1 MLLTVW
7 RHGETLVAG
16 TDNERPLTP
25 RGRGDII
32 AGAAGYGEW
41 MKLAG
46 CPPVASI
53 WSSSTR
59 RTEETAA
66 SLSAELATTRAG
78 VDEALAP
85 GAIPEDFPEFDGGED
100 ERILFVSQQPFVSKA
115 IALWVDDPTLPLLAP
130 GGHSIFDVLCLE
142 QGGVS
147 ALSHCPDPQK
157 QQPDRYA

>member
-66 SLSAELATTRAG
+66 SLFAELATTRIG

-85 GAIPEDFPEFDGGED
+85 GAIPEDFPE
-100 ERILFVSQQPFVSKA
+100 
-115 IALWVDDPTLPLLAP
+115 
-130 GGHSIFDVLCLE
+130 FDVLCLE